1 MTAPVFP
8 YTPALRA
15 GDWLVISGQLGMKD
29 GALVGVDLASQTQQ
43 AMANLKNLV
52 ESNGARMDQVAKCM
66 VFLTDMND
74 FAEMNS
80 YYTPPFGDHRPARSC
95 IGVAALPLGAR
106 VEVEAWVYVGA

>member
-43 AMANLKNLV
+43 QPCTVLGQQAVEKLARPGSSSGFNGRRHGQRLTTACLV
-52 ESNGARMDQVAKCM
+52 QKLICALAQVKA
-66 VFLTDMND
+66 
-74 FAEMNS
+74 AS
-80 YYTPPFGDHRPARSC
+80 RS
-95 IGVAALPLGAR
+95 
-106 VEVEAWVYVGA
+106 